1 MFHCQLFCINKRLL
15 SENTLYLNSSPSHQN
30 QERRAALT
38 ETALKN
44 PVLFSGPRGG
54 RFEKICCIGST
65 SNPSATVGHGVRG
78 CACPGLFPR
87 MSTSCLMVEQPAYG
101 LWGWMFMDV
110 RWHCL
115 RTDQARACTGVS
127 VHHPPATP
135 NARIHHRT
143 NILNYH
149 ASARMDLKLYPA
161 GWLRKCLTIG
171 IRESQPVS
179 LMKLLMAYMCVGLVI
194 LQGRVR

>member
-1 MFHCQLFCINKRLL
+1 MACGDGCSWMLAGIVFGQIR
-15 SENTLYLNSSPSHQN
+15 P
-30 QERRAALT
+30 
-38 ETALKN
+38 
-44 PVLFSGPRGG
+44 G
-54 RFEKICCIGST
+54 R
-65 SNPSATVGHGVRG
+65 V
-78 CACPGLFPR
+78 
-87 MSTSCLMVEQPAYG
+87 Q
-101 LWGWMFMDV
+101 
-110 RWHCL
+110 
-115 RTDQARACTGVS
+115 GVS

>member
-1 MFHCQLFCINKRLL
+1 MKGSCLK
-15 SENTLYLNSSPSHQN
+15 NTLYLNSGPSHPN

-44 PVLFSGPRGG
+44 PVLISGPRGG

-87 MSTSCLMVEQPAYG
+87 MSTSCLMVEQPAFG
-101 LWGWMFMDV
+101 LWGWFNVHGCSLALSSD
-110 RWHCL
+110 RSG
-115 RTDQARACTGVS
+115 QGAYGGVS
-127 VHHPPATP
+127 SPPSRDPQCADPSSHKHPQLSCLSPDGP
-135 NARIHHRT
+135 I
-143 NILNYH
+143 
-149 ASARMDLKLYPA
+149 MYPA

-179 LMKLLMAYMCVGLVI
+179 LMKLPMAYMCVGLVI